1 MDKAIILDNFLN
13 DQYEQIFCDQC
24 MDTFLTNV
32 YNYDEQHVLLEK
44 RGLGLEYFCNAIQ
57 HYQLIH
63 IPIITRI
70 AVLDENDIQINLP
83 IGKELF
89 QSTETEYRYIY
100 IMEKLI
106 HLDEDDSQFFNK
118 NTQDL
123 ELFIKKDKYK
133 ALDNISK
140 QYNASL
146 AKDIEK
152 LCYYYLENQVFIA
165 WDLHANNL
173 MKRVKTGE
181 IIILD
186 PYAVRV

>member
-1 MDKAIILDNFLN
+1 MILDNFLN
-13 DQYEQIFCDQC
+13 VQYKQIFCDQC
-24 MDTFLTNV
+24 METFLTNV
-32 YNYDEQHVLLEK
+32 YDYDNNHVLLEK
-44 RGLGLEYFCNAIQ
+44 RGLGLEYFCDAIQ
-57 HYQLIH
+57 HYQLTN

-70 AVLDENDIQINLP
+70 AVLDEDDVPINLP

-89 QSTETEYRYIY
+89 QRVETEYRYIY

-106 HLDEDDSQFFNK
+106 HLDKDDSQFFNK

-123 ELFIKKDKYK
+123 ELFIKEDKYK
-133 ALDNISK
+133 ALENISQ
-140 QYNASL
+140 QYDANL

-152 LCYYYLENQVFIA
+152 LCYYYLKNQEFIA

-173 MKRVKTGE
+173 MKRTETGQ

-186 PYAVRV
+186 PYAVKI